1 MAISRQY
8 NCKPSQVFPEMDEY
22 TAFCFDEACTYI
34 QLQMQDD
41 KKPYFRK
48 IDKETKLETKHF
60 KSASDLYKS
69 MGYGYGAYKKN
80 I

>member
-1 MAISRQY
+1 
-8 NCKPSQVFPEMDEY
+8 MDEY

-41 KKPYFRK
+41 NKPYFRK
-48 IDKETKLETKHF
+48 IDEEIKSETKHF

-69 MGYGYGAYKKN
+69 MGYEYGSYKKN